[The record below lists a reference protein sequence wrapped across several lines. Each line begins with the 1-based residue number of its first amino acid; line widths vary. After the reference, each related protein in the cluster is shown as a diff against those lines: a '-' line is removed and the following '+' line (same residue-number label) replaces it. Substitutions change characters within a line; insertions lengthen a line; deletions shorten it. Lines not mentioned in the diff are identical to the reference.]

1 MMGSF
6 VRDCML
12 PGLGMCA
19 VVALVAV
26 FVVWLG
32 HVINSVARSADA
44 LERIA
49 DALENGENTEAEDA
63 EGKDAKEEGGAK

>member
-6 VRDCML
+6 VRDCLL

-19 VVALVAV
+19 VITLVVGFVAWLAHV
-26 FVVWLG
+26 F
-32 HVINSVARSADA
+32 NSIARSADA

-49 DALENGENTEAEDA
+49 DALEDDEDIEDEDTE
-63 EGKDAKEEGGAK
+63 KEGGAK

>member
-6 VRDCML
+6 VRDCLL
-12 PGLGMCA
+12 PSLGLCA
-19 VVALVAV
+19 VVVLVAV
-26 FVVWLG
+26 FVAWLG
-32 HVINSVARSADA
+32 HVINSVVRSADA

-49 DALENGENTEAEDA
+49 DALENGEDAEVEDA

>member
-1 MMGSF
+1 MMVSF
-6 VRDCML
+6 VKDFLL
-12 PGLGMCA
+12 PLLGLCA
-19 VVALVAV
+19 VVALVAM

-49 DALENGENTEAEDA
+49 DALEDDEDV
-63 EGKDAKEEGGAK
+63 EDEDT

>member
-1 MMGSF
+1 MMESF

-19 VVALVAV
+19 VVALVV
-26 FVVWLG
+26 GFVAWLAY
-32 HVINSVARSADA
+32 VINSIARSADA

-49 DALENGENTEAEDA
+49 DALENGEDTEAEDA

>member
-1 MMGSF
+1 M
-6 VRDCML
+6 R
-12 PGLGMCA
+12 PGLWMCA

-49 DALENGENTEAEDA
+49 DALENGEDTEAEDA

>member
-6 VRDCML
+6 VRDCLL

-19 VVALVAV
+19 VIMLVFGFVA
-26 FVVWLG
+26 WLAY
-32 HVINSVARSADA
+32 VINSIARSADA

-49 DALENGENTEAEDA
+49 DALEDDEDV
-63 EGKDAKEEGGAK
+63 EDEDTKRKGGAK